1 MSLIQTRCS
10 KLLDEFYHW
19 RVELILDDNIKFE
32 AESESKKDAKMEV
45 AKQVITYLIEQNELY
60 LVKIGSLYRSS
71 H

>member
-32 AESESKKDAKMEV
+32 AESESKKDAKMDI
-45 AKQVITYLIEQNELY
+45 AKQTITYLIE
-60 LVKIGSLYRSS
+60 
-71 H
+71 